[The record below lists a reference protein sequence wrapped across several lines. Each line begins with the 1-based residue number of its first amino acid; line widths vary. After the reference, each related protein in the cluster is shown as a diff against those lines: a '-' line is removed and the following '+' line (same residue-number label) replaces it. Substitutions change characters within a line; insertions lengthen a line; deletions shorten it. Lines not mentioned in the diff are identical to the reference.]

1 MGFLRIPESRIAS
14 TMSGQLGKSVGGVV
28 ASAQSTLFELKDSL
42 QTDVNNYYDSV
53 DKVNSRIASYNSEI
67 SSNSKTAL
75 DLVQERRAIESSKK
89 DLKSKEAA
97 FNSKL
102 SAASSKISNIEKQI
116 SGVSSNVSTIK
127 KLIKSIKIPLKALKA
142 TVKVLK
148 ALPIP
153 QMYLVVSVTVIYS
166 DLLEMTL
173 ELIKQIEELCEALEA
188 VCKQLPAQLDTVK
201 QILSELKTWIAT
213 LKLSTILE
221 DLQEE
226 DQKILENAGLL
237 DSKTGESILTKLG
250 RRAGG
255 SNGSASIPL
264 TLMFGECSS
273 AFTGPDNLEK
283 SDRLRKAVGSVE
295 FVNKL
300 AVASPGD
307 QIAVLG
313 VDTGDCV
320 VTYYTEAQ
328 DESEDESK
336 KATLNSDR
344 PGEGW
349 TMQPV
354 RGSRNLR
361 AVATI
366 SGTTGKVRGNWTV
379 DVIYTE
385 QASDETGDSSN
396 YYLNS
401 VTASKEELSLGFGSI
416 GRTDGS
422 SSYYLN
428 SVTASKEELS
438 LSFAE
443 RYYDAVVV
451 DVLDSTKFTN
461 LRGRTGVLKVDAV
474 DDFLGRVA
482 TTVDTLPLSGD
493 LRSKLDQYLN
503 DIKKNSDGS
512 ENNKKQRTFEYLAST
527 GENYTVEIL
536 DDLQYSKLAIRHY
549 AIVKDSAGVVVLEG
563 PKTFSLNTSVLVTDI
578 ENRLEQILS

>member
-213 LKLSTILE
+213 LKLSVILE

-255 SNGSASIPL
+255 SNGSASIPI

-300 AVASPGD
+300 TVASPGD

-313 VDTGDCV
+313 ADTGDCV

-328 DESEDESK
+328 DESENESK

-366 SGTTGKVRGNWTV
+366 SGTTGKVKGNWTV
-379 DVIYTE
+379 DVIYAE

-396 YYLNS
+396 
-401 VTASKEELSLGFGSI
+401 
-416 GRTDGS
+416 
-422 SSYYLN
+422 YYLN

-482 TTVDTLPLSGD
+482 TTVDTLPLSED

>member
-75 DLVQERRAIESSKK
+75 DLVQERRVIESSKK

-188 VCKQLPAQLDTVK
+188 VCEQLPAQLDTVK

-213 LKLSTILE
+213 LKLSVILE

-255 SNGSASIPL
+255 SNGSASIPV

-300 AVASPGD
+300 TVASPGD

-328 DESEDESK
+328 DESENESK

-379 DVIYTE
+379 DVIYAE

-396 YYLNS
+396 H
-401 VTASKEELSLGFGSI
+401 
-416 GRTDGS
+416 
-422 SSYYLN
+422 YLN

-482 TTVDTLPLSGD
+482 TTVDTLPLSED

>member
-67 SSNSKTAL
+67 SSNSKTVL

-188 VCKQLPAQLDTVK
+188 VCGQLPAQLDTVK

-213 LKLSTILE
+213 LKLSVILE

-255 SNGSASIPL
+255 SNGSASIPV

-300 AVASPGD
+300 TVASPGD

-328 DESEDESK
+328 DESENESK

-379 DVIYTE
+379 DVIYAE

-396 YYLNS
+396 H
-401 VTASKEELSLGFGSI
+401 
-416 GRTDGS
+416 
-422 SSYYLN
+422 YLN

-482 TTVDTLPLSGD
+482 TTVDTLPLSED

>member
-67 SSNSKTAL
+67 SSNSKTTL

-116 SGVSSNVSTIK
+116 SGVSSSVSTIK

-213 LKLSTILE
+213 LKLSVILE

-255 SNGSASIPL
+255 SNGSASIPI

-300 AVASPGD
+300 TVASPGD

-328 DESEDESK
+328 DESKNESK

-379 DVIYTE
+379 DVIYAE

-396 YYLNS
+396 
-401 VTASKEELSLGFGSI
+401 
-416 GRTDGS
+416 
-422 SSYYLN
+422 YYLN

-482 TTVDTLPLSGD
+482 TTVDTLPLSED

>member
-116 SGVSSNVSTIK
+116 SGVSSSVSTIK

-213 LKLSTILE
+213 LKLSVILE

-255 SNGSASIPL
+255 SNGSASIPI

-300 AVASPGD
+300 TVASPGD

-328 DESEDESK
+328 DESKNESK

-379 DVIYTE
+379 DVIYAE

-396 YYLNS
+396 
-401 VTASKEELSLGFGSI
+401 
-416 GRTDGS
+416 
-422 SSYYLN
+422 YYLN

-482 TTVDTLPLSGD
+482 TTVDTLPLSED

-563 PKTFSLNTSVLVTDI
+563 PKTFSLNTGVLVTDI

>member
-75 DLVQERRAIESSKK
+75 DLVQERRVIESSKK

-188 VCKQLPAQLDTVK
+188 VCEQLPAQLDTVK

-213 LKLSTILE
+213 LKLSVILE

-255 SNGSASIPL
+255 SNGSASIPI

-300 AVASPGD
+300 TVASPGD

-328 DESEDESK
+328 DESENESK

-379 DVIYTE
+379 DVIYAE

-396 YYLNS
+396 
-401 VTASKEELSLGFGSI
+401 
-416 GRTDGS
+416 
-422 SSYYLN
+422 YYLN

-482 TTVDTLPLSGD
+482 TTVDTLPLSED

>member
-116 SGVSSNVSTIK
+116 SGVSSSVSTIK

-142 TVKVLK
+142 TVKALK

-213 LKLSTILE
+213 LKLSVILE

-255 SNGSASIPL
+255 SNGSASIPI

-300 AVASPGD
+300 TVASPGD

-328 DESEDESK
+328 DESKNESK

-379 DVIYTE
+379 DVIYAE

-396 YYLNS
+396 
-401 VTASKEELSLGFGSI
+401 
-416 GRTDGS
+416 
-422 SSYYLN
+422 YYLN

-482 TTVDTLPLSGD
+482 TTVDTLPLSED

>member
-116 SGVSSNVSTIK
+116 SGVSSSVSTIK

-213 LKLSTILE
+213 LKLSAILE

-226 DQKILENAGLL
+226 DRKILENAGLL

-255 SNGSASIPL
+255 SNGSASIPI

-300 AVASPGD
+300 TVASPGD

-328 DESEDESK
+328 DESENESK

-366 SGTTGKVRGNWTV
+366 SGTTGKVKGNWTV
-379 DVIYTE
+379 DVIYAE

-396 YYLNS
+396 
-401 VTASKEELSLGFGSI
+401 
-416 GRTDGS
+416 
-422 SSYYLN
+422 YYLN

-482 TTVDTLPLSGD
+482 TTVDTLPLSED

>member
-116 SGVSSNVSTIK
+116 SGVSSSVSTIK

-213 LKLSTILE
+213 LKLSVILE

-255 SNGSASIPL
+255 SNGSASIPI

-300 AVASPGD
+300 TVASPGD

-328 DESEDESK
+328 DESKNESK

-379 DVIYTE
+379 DVIYAE

-396 YYLNS
+396 
-401 VTASKEELSLGFGSI
+401 
-416 GRTDGS
+416 
-422 SSYYLN
+422 YYLN

-482 TTVDTLPLSGD
+482 TTVDTLPLSED

-527 GENYTVEIL
+527 GENYTVEI
-536 DDLQYSKLAIRHY
+536 
-549 AIVKDSAGVVVLEG
+549 DSAGVVVLEG

>member
-127 KLIKSIKIPLKALKA
+127 KLIKSIKVPLKALKA

-213 LKLSTILE
+213 LKLSVILE

-255 SNGSASIPL
+255 SNGSASIPI

-300 AVASPGD
+300 TVASPGD

-328 DESEDESK
+328 DESENESK

-379 DVIYTE
+379 DVIYAE

-396 YYLNS
+396 H
-401 VTASKEELSLGFGSI
+401 
-416 GRTDGS
+416 
-422 SSYYLN
+422 YLN

-443 RYYDAVVV
+443 RYYDAVIV

-482 TTVDTLPLSGD
+482 TTVDTLPLSED

>member
-250 RRAGG
+250 RRAGV

-328 DESEDESK
+328 GESEDESK

-379 DVIYTE
+379 DVIYAE

-396 YYLNS
+396 H
-401 VTASKEELSLGFGSI
+401 
-416 GRTDGS
+416 
-422 SSYYLN
+422 YLN

-482 TTVDTLPLSGD
+482 TIVDTLPLSEG

>member
-116 SGVSSNVSTIK
+116 SGVSSSVSTIK

-213 LKLSTILE
+213 LKLSVILE

-255 SNGSASIPL
+255 LNGSASIPV

-300 AVASPGD
+300 TVASPGD

-328 DESEDESK
+328 DESKNESK

-379 DVIYTE
+379 DVIYAE

-396 YYLNS
+396 
-401 VTASKEELSLGFGSI
+401 
-416 GRTDGS
+416 
-422 SSYYLN
+422 YYLN

-482 TTVDTLPLSGD
+482 TTVDTLPLSED

>member
-42 QTDVNNYYDSV
+42 QADVNNYYDSV

-116 SGVSSNVSTIK
+116 SGVSSSVSTIK

-213 LKLSTILE
+213 LKLSVILE

-300 AVASPGD
+300 TVASPGD

-328 DESEDESK
+328 DESENESK

-366 SGTTGKVRGNWTV
+366 SGTTGKVKGNWTV
-379 DVIYTE
+379 DVIYAE

-396 YYLNS
+396 
-401 VTASKEELSLGFGSI
+401 
-416 GRTDGS
+416 
-422 SSYYLN
+422 YYLN

-482 TTVDTLPLSGD
+482 TTVDTLPLSED

>member
-213 LKLSTILE
+213 LKLSVILE

-255 SNGSASIPL
+255 SNGSASIPI

-300 AVASPGD
+300 TVASPGD

-320 VTYYTEAQ
+320 VTYYTEAR
-328 DESEDESK
+328 DESENESK

-379 DVIYTE
+379 DVIYAE

-396 YYLNS
+396 H
-401 VTASKEELSLGFGSI
+401 
-416 GRTDGS
+416 
-422 SSYYLN
+422 YLN

-443 RYYDAVVV
+443 RYYDAVIV

-482 TTVDTLPLSGD
+482 TTVDTLPLSED

>member
-67 SSNSKTAL
+67 SSNSKTVL

-116 SGVSSNVSTIK
+116 SGVSSSVSTIK

-213 LKLSTILE
+213 LKLSVILE

-255 SNGSASIPL
+255 SNGSVSIPI

-300 AVASPGD
+300 TVASPGD

-320 VTYYTEAQ
+320 VTYYTEAR
-328 DESEDESK
+328 DESENESK

-379 DVIYTE
+379 DVIYAE

-396 YYLNS
+396 H
-401 VTASKEELSLGFGSI
+401 
-416 GRTDGS
+416 
-422 SSYYLN
+422 YLN

-443 RYYDAVVV
+443 RYYDAVIV

-482 TTVDTLPLSGD
+482 TTVDTLPLSED

>member
-67 SSNSKTAL
+67 SSNSKTTL

-213 LKLSTILE
+213 LKLSVILE

-255 SNGSASIPL
+255 SNGSASIPI

-295 FVNKL
+295 FMNKL
-300 AVASPGD
+300 TVASPGD

-328 DESEDESK
+328 DESENESK

-379 DVIYTE
+379 DVIYAE

-396 YYLNS
+396 H
-401 VTASKEELSLGFGSI
+401 
-416 GRTDGS
+416 
-422 SSYYLN
+422 YLN

>member
-250 RRAGG
+250 RRAGV

-313 VDTGDCV
+313 ADTGDCV

-361 AVATI
+361 AVATL

-379 DVIYTE
+379 DVIYVE

-401 VTASKEELSLGFGSI
+401 VTASKG
-416 GRTDGS
+416 
-422 SSYYLN
+422 
-428 SVTASKEELS
+428 ELS

-482 TTVDTLPLSGD
+482 TTVDTLPLSED

-563 PKTFSLNTSVLVTDI
+563 PKTFSLDTSVLVTDI

>member
-116 SGVSSNVSTIK
+116 SGVSSSVSTIK

-213 LKLSTILE
+213 LKLSVILE

-255 SNGSASIPL
+255 SNGSASIPI

-300 AVASPGD
+300 TVASPGD

-328 DESEDESK
+328 DESKNESK

-379 DVIYTE
+379 DVIYAE

-396 YYLNS
+396 
-401 VTASKEELSLGFGSI
+401 
-416 GRTDGS
+416 
-422 SSYYLN
+422 YYLN

-482 TTVDTLPLSGD
+482 TTVDTLPLSED

>member
-213 LKLSTILE
+213 LKLSVILE

-255 SNGSASIPL
+255 SNGSASIPI

-300 AVASPGD
+300 TVASPGD

-320 VTYYTEAQ
+320 VTYYTEARG
-328 DESEDESK
+328 ESEDESK

-361 AVATI
+361 AVATL
-366 SGTTGKVRGNWTV
+366 SGTTGKVKGNWTV
-379 DVIYTE
+379 DVIYAE

-396 YYLNS
+396 
-401 VTASKEELSLGFGSI
+401 
-416 GRTDGS
+416 
-422 SSYYLN
+422 YYLN

-482 TTVDTLPLSGD
+482 TTVDTLPLSED

-549 AIVKDSAGVVVLEG
+549 AVVKDSAGVVVLEG

>member
-116 SGVSSNVSTIK
+116 SGVSSSVSTIK

-213 LKLSTILE
+213 LKLSVILE

-255 SNGSASIPL
+255 SNGSASIPI

-300 AVASPGD
+300 TVASPGD

-328 DESEDESK
+328 DESKNESK

-379 DVIYTE
+379 DVIYAE

-396 YYLNS
+396 
-401 VTASKEELSLGFGSI
+401 
-416 GRTDGS
+416 
-422 SSYYLN
+422 YYLN

-482 TTVDTLPLSGD
+482 TTVDTLPLSED

-549 AIVKDSAGVVVLEG
+549 AIVKDSAGVVILEG

>member
-116 SGVSSNVSTIK
+116 SGVSSSVSTIK

-328 DESEDESK
+328 GESEDESK

-361 AVATI
+361 AVATL
-366 SGTTGKVRGNWTV
+366 SGTTGKVRGNWAV
-379 DVIYTE
+379 DVIYAE
-385 QASDETGDSSN
+385 QVSDETGDSSN
-396 YYLNS
+396 YYS
-401 VTASKEELSLGFGSI
+401 
-416 GRTDGS
+416 
-422 SSYYLN
+422 N

-482 TTVDTLPLSGD
+482 TTVDTLPLSED

-512 ENNKKQRTFEYLAST
+512 ENSKKQRTFEYLAST

-563 PKTFSLNTSVLVTDI
+563 PKTFSLDTSVLVTDI

>member
-213 LKLSTILE
+213 LKLSVILE

-300 AVASPGD
+300 TVASPGD

-328 DESEDESK
+328 DESENESK

-366 SGTTGKVRGNWTV
+366 SGTTGKVKGNWTV
-379 DVIYTE
+379 DVIYAE

-396 YYLNS
+396 
-401 VTASKEELSLGFGSI
+401 
-416 GRTDGS
+416 
-422 SSYYLN
+422 YYLN

-482 TTVDTLPLSGD
+482 TTVDTLPLSED

>member
-188 VCKQLPAQLDTVK
+188 VCEQLPAQLDTVK
-201 QILSELKTWIAT
+201 QILSELKTWITT
-213 LKLSTILE
+213 LKLSAILE

-255 SNGSASIPL
+255 SNGSASIPI

-401 VTASKEELSLGFGSI
+401 VTASKEELSL
-416 GRTDGS
+416 
-422 SSYYLN
+422 
-428 SVTASKEELS
+428 
-438 LSFAE
+438 SFAE

-482 TTVDTLPLSGD
+482 TTVDTLPLSED

-512 ENNKKQRTFEYLAST
+512 ENSKKQRTFEYLAST

-563 PKTFSLNTSVLVTDI
+563 PKTFSLDTSVLVTDI

>member
-42 QTDVNNYYDSV
+42 QADVNNYYDSV

-116 SGVSSNVSTIK
+116 SGVSSSVSTIK

-213 LKLSTILE
+213 LKLSVILE

-226 DQKILENAGLL
+226 DRKILENAGLL

-255 SNGSASIPL
+255 SNGSASIPI

-295 FVNKL
+295 FVSKL
-300 AVASPGD
+300 TVASPGD

-366 SGTTGKVRGNWTV
+366 SGTTGKVRDNWTV
-379 DVIYTE
+379 DVTYTE

-396 YYLNS
+396 
-401 VTASKEELSLGFGSI
+401 
-416 GRTDGS
+416 
-422 SSYYLN
+422 YYLN

>member
-116 SGVSSNVSTIK
+116 SGVSSSVSTIK

-328 DESEDESK
+328 GESEDESK

-361 AVATI
+361 AVATL
-366 SGTTGKVRGNWTV
+366 SGTTGKVRGNWAV
-379 DVIYTE
+379 DVIYAE

-396 YYLNS
+396 YYS
-401 VTASKEELSLGFGSI
+401 
-416 GRTDGS
+416 
-422 SSYYLN
+422 N

-482 TTVDTLPLSGD
+482 TTVDTLPLSED

-512 ENNKKQRTFEYLAST
+512 ENSKKQRTFEYLAST

-563 PKTFSLNTSVLVTDI
+563 PKTFSLDTSVLVTDI